1 MDFVHRPHPVEVK
14 EERSGSGGG
23 GFAHWRLQ
31 NSVAD
36 FHIYNDTRKN
46 PLYQELSSPKHAIQP
61 NEQTNKINEYCYLSQ
76 VPLVLVLKTIE
87 NCLVPKNSESF
98 SVITYSTP

>member
-23 GFAHWRLQ
+23 GFAHWKLQ
-31 NSVAD
+31 NSVTD
-36 FHIYNDTRKN
+36 FHVYNDTRKN

-61 NEQTNKINEYCYLSQ
+61 NEQTNKINEYCCGRGIAVAARSLPASSSAA
-76 VPLVLVLKTIE
+76 V
-87 NCLVPKNSESF
+87 
-98 SVITYSTP
+98 